1 MSLTKKL
8 MAHSHDHNH
17 EQRRLLIAL
26 GITGGYCVV
35 EFIGGWFTHS
45 LALLSDAGHML
56 SDVTA
61 MGLSLFAAYVA
72 SLPVTSQKTF
82 GYYRAEILAA
92 FLNGLSLW
100 LIAGII
106 FREAYYRFFTPAEV
120 HGQGMILIAGMGL
133 AVNVLTAWMLH
144 GAHHTNLNLR
154 GVFLHVL
161 SDALGSAGAIV
172 AGVLIVLTGW
182 YWVDPVTSVVIG
194 ILILVSSFSLV
205 RESVD
210 ILMQATPR
218 HLDLTEVQQTLEAVP
233 GVARIHDLHVWTLSS
248 GFFTLTAH
256 AVVNGETD
264 HHQLLD
270 VLEKTIYDHFGID
283 HITIQLEPQDR
294 QSGEPAHF

>member
-1 MSLTKKL
+1 M
-8 MAHSHDHNH
+8 SHDHNH
-17 EQRRLLIAL
+17 HDDRRRLFVAL
-26 GITGGYCVV
+26 GITGGYCIV
-35 EFIGGWFTHS
+35 EFFGGWLTHS

-61 MGLSLFAAYVA
+61 MGLSLFAAYIA
-72 SLPVTSQKTF
+72 ALPVTSQKTF

-100 LIAGII
+100 FIAGII
-106 FREAYYRFFTPAEV
+106 FREAYYRLFTPAEV
-120 HGQGMILIAGMGL
+120 HGHGMVLIAGMGL
-133 AVNVLTAWMLH
+133 AVNVFTAWMLY

-161 SDALGSAGAIV
+161 SDALGSVGAIV
-172 AGVLIVLTGW
+172 AGVLIVWTGW
-182 YWVDPVTSVVIG
+182 YWVDPVTSVMIG

-218 HLDLTEVQQTLEAVP
+218 HLDLAEVQQTLEAVT
-233 GVARIHDLHVWTLSS
+233 GVQRIHDLHVWTLSS
-248 GFFTLTAH
+248 GLFTLTAH
-256 AVVNGETD
+256 AVVHAETD

-270 VLEKTIYDHFGID
+270 ALEKTIHDRFGID